1 MDNQEKKRVCKKCD
15 NIKIVSLFGTTKNK
29 KSKTQTHSHTCK
41 ACDKLKRQAYFKEYH
56 KKRYVSKKKN
66 KEDNKTQEVV

>member
-15 NIKIVSLFGTTKNK
+15 EIKILSLFGTTKNK
-29 KSKTQTHSHTCK
+29 KSKTPTHSHTCK
-41 ACDKLKRQAYFKEYH
+41 ECEKLKRQAYFREYH

-66 KEDNKTQEVV
+66 KEKNKTQDV